1 MTEQDFRSGY
11 IALVGRPNVGK
22 STLLNALV
30 GRKVSIVT
38 PKAQTTRHRILGIRN
53 TPDAQFVFLD
63 TPGMHRK
70 AGKAVNR
77 YMNRTAAAVL
87 DDVNLILLVLDGGR
101 WTEEDDWVLASLSS
115 YDNVG
120 VVVNK
125 IDTLK
130 PRERLLPFLEQLA
143 TRHAFRFIVPVA
155 ALTGENL
162 ARLDTALSEQLPV
175 SEPLYPADQA
185 TDQSEHFFVA
195 ELVREQLMLRLHEE
209 LPYALTVTVDE
220 YRDEN
225 TLLRIGATIWVEREG
240 QKAIVIGHR
249 GQVLKAVGQAVRTEL
264 ETRFQVKVFLQLWVK
279 VRAGW
284 SDDERKLRDLGYT

>member
-1 MTEQDFRSGY
+1 MAEPIFRSGY

-38 PKAQTTRHRILGIRN
+38 PKAQTTRHRVLGIRN

-77 YMNRTAAAVL
+77 YMNRTVAAIL

-101 WTEEDDWVLASLSS
+101 WTEADDWVLENLRGR
-115 YDNVG
+115 DNVG

-130 PRERLLPFLEQLA
+130 PRDKLLPFLEQLA
-143 TRHAFRFIVPVA
+143 KRHTFRFIVPVA

-162 ARLDTALSEQLPV
+162 TRLDTALAEHLPE

-209 LPYALTVTVDE
+209 LPYSLTVTVDE
-220 YRDEN
+220 YRDED

-249 GQVLKAVGQAVRTEL
+249 GQILKAVGQTVRTEL
-264 ETRFQVKVFLQLWVK
+264 EARFAVKVFLQLWVK